1 LKLFLRAGRLR
12 WPTGTAS
19 TNYLTDGLIVGNVNF
34 DGAGGN
40 TFWIGN

>member
-1 LKLFLRAGRLR
+1 
-12 WPTGTAS
+12 
-19 TNYLTDGLIVGNVNF
+19 LTSGLMFGNVNF